1 VVKFLGGRP
10 ISLLV
15 DHRTG
20 TCARTRA
27 IRGIMAS
34 ASAPTD
40 RQDGRSSVAD
50 PALDAVLALVKRDE
64 VKVPPIPA
72 VVGKLSEQLKN
83 SEIDLRAVTS
93 MVGTDQ
99 ALSAHILRCSSQTL
113 LASRGQVTSL
123 SEAVM
128 RVGTNGLFS
137 LVVSFCLGRD
147 VSRVTPLQ
155 SLRRDVFRRAA
166 ARAEFCRRMAPSHGA
181 DPDGAFLCGL
191 LSSFGV
197 TVALGAVEQVLSAS
211 PRLQQSRSARSWMD
225 IARRC
230 DEESAA
236 SVASRWGMPKLVT
249 DVITMSRSGE
259 GDPSLA
265 AYVKLLERAD
275 QLTELFYREA
285 APSEEDIV
293 RAIGCSA
300 SAAAEIAA
308 FLPQLAAT
316 VHALNSDADDLRP
329 QSVPILIEAPSTA
342 LRGEVVP
349 ASIPVTVERK
359 GGDQQIVCVGLAAD
373 GFVAH
378 GTQPLPLN
386 QVVKCVLLGVEEDLE
401 LVAFVAGVSK
411 KDAEFR
417 FEMKPMGLFGGH
429 ATRWQKL
436 RLESAKEFSDNEALD
451 ADTIAE
457 RDALAEGA
465 HAAPGPEPRRE
476 RRESPRPGREPD
488 RSERA
493 AGANHASVASEAP
506 VDAGSPDAIEFGPIQ
521 EAAPP
526 ASGSAPRENPERGSS
541 SGPPREGR
549 YVSLKSRPSVFR
561 RFADW
566 INGRD
571 IE

>member
-1 VVKFLGGRP
+1 MA
-10 ISLLV
+10 
-15 DHRTG
+15 T
-20 TCARTRA
+20 
-27 IRGIMAS
+27 AS
-34 ASAPTD
+34 ASTD
-40 RQDGRSSVAD
+40 RQDARPPKAD
-50 PALDAVLALVKRDE
+50 PALDAILALVKRDE

-83 SEIDLRAVTS
+83 SEIDLRAVTT

-99 ALSAHILRCSSQTL
+99 ALSAHILRCASHTL

-147 VSRVTPLQ
+147 ASRATPLQ

-166 ARAEFCRRMAPSHGA
+166 ATAEFCRRMAPTHGA

-191 LSSFGV
+191 LGSFGV

-211 PRLQQSRSARSWMD
+211 PRLQQSRAAESWMD

-230 DEESAA
+230 DQEIGA
-236 SVASRWGMPKLVT
+236 SVAAKWGMPKLVT
-249 DVITMSRSGE
+249 DVITTRRTGE

-265 AYVKLLERAD
+265 AYVKLLERAEL
-275 QLTELFYREA
+275 LTDLFYREA
-285 APSEEDIV
+285 APSEEDIA

-300 SAAAEIAA
+300 GAAAEIAA
-308 FLPQLAAT
+308 YLPQVAAS
-316 VHALNSDADDLRP
+316 VHALNAAADDQKP
-329 QSVPILIEAPSTA
+329 QSVPILIDAPQTT

-359 GGDQQIVCVGLAAD
+359 GGDHQIVCVGLAAD

-378 GTQPLPLN
+378 GTQPLPVN
-386 QVVKCVLLGVEEDLE
+386 QVVKCVVLGVDEDLE
-401 LVAFVAGVSK
+401 LVAFVASVLR
-411 KDAEFR
+411 KDSEYT
-417 FEMKPMGLFGGH
+417 FEMKPMGLVGGH

-436 RLESAKEFSDNEALD
+436 RLESAKQFSDNEALD
-451 ADTIAE
+451 ADTMAA
-457 RDALAEGA
+457 RDARAEA
-465 HAAPGPEPRRE
+465 RQTPDPEARRE
-476 RRESPRPGREPD
+476 RRESPRPRPESPRPRRESPGQGRELAVPTD
-488 RSERA
+488 A
-493 AGANHASVASEAP
+493 ADLVREYVGE
-506 VDAGSPDAIEFGPIQ
+506 AGSPEALEFGPMQ
-521 EAAPP
+521 EPAP
-526 ASGSAPRENPERGSS
+526 ASSAAASEPPDREGS
-541 SGPPREGR
+541 SGPPREGH
-549 YVSLKSRPSVFR
+549 YVSLKNRPSVFK

-571 IE
+571 VE

>member
-1 VVKFLGGRP
+1 
-10 ISLLV
+10 
-15 DHRTG
+15 
-20 TCARTRA
+20 
-27 IRGIMAS
+27 
-34 ASAPTD
+34 
-40 RQDGRSSVAD
+40 
-50 PALDAVLALVKRDE
+50 
-64 VKVPPIPA
+64 
-72 VVGKLSEQLKN
+72 
-83 SEIDLRAVTS
+83 
-93 MVGTDQ
+93 
-99 ALSAHILRCSSQTL
+99 
-113 LASRGQVTSL
+113 
-123 SEAVM
+123 
-128 RVGTNGLFS
+128 
-137 LVVSFCLGRD
+137 
-147 VSRVTPLQ
+147 
-155 SLRRDVFRRAA
+155 
-166 ARAEFCRRMAPSHGA
+166 
-181 DPDGAFLCGL
+181 
-191 LSSFGV
+191 
-197 TVALGAVEQVLSAS
+197 
-211 PRLQQSRSARSWMD
+211 
-225 IARRC
+225 
-230 DEESAA
+230 
-236 SVASRWGMPKLVT
+236 
-249 DVITMSRSGE
+249 MSRSGE

-275 QLTELFYREA
+275 LLTELFYREA

-457 RDALAEGA
+457 RDARAEEV
-465 HAAPGPEPRRE
+465 HQAPGPEQRRE
-476 RRESPRPGREPD
+476 RRESPLESA
-488 RSERA
+488 RSVRA
-493 AGANHASVASEAP
+493 AAANHASVAGEAP
-506 VDAGSPDAIEFGPIQ
+506 VDAGSPAPLEFGPIQ
-521 EAAPP
+521 ESAPP
-526 ASGSAPRENPERGSS
+526 VSGAAPRENAEGGSS